1 MLSEYIDSKSKVLIL
16 NNECR
21 HKYEISPDN
30 LLRGKG
36 CPKRRYKSLSNARKN
51 NTEDINLR
59 IKKII
64 GEQHIRPVE
73 IWGGEKN
80 LPTSKKT
87 GRDKEQLL

>member
-36 CPKRRYKSLSNARKN
+36 CPKCRYKSLSNARKN

-59 IKKII
+59 IKK
-64 GEQHIRPVE
+64 
-73 IWGGEKN
+73 
-80 LPTSKKT
+80 
-87 GRDKEQLL
+87 LLENNMNTLMVIKIVNPK